1 VSPPAGDAKRT
12 GIGRVL
18 PLYVVVFNGFV
29 GYSLMITVFTPLL
42 LTDGGGLLPSSSSLP
57 QRTLVLGALLALYP
71 LAQFV
76 GSPILGDLSD
86 RRGRRPVLLASL
98 AAAAGLYALIA
109 LALHL
114 HSLALLMV
122 ACLLA
127 GLSEANIAI
136 AQSAIA
142 DLAPAA
148 ERSRLFGY
156 VYLSSSLA
164 YVVGPLAG
172 GRLADPGT
180 VSWFGY
186 PTPFL
191 AVALLLLASLA
202 LTAARFRE
210 TRAPSGAGAPGAGL
224 GSAFRNVGAAFA
236 PGRLR
241 PLFLANFALYL
252 AIFGFFRVYPM
263 YLVDHFGMGISRESE
278 FIAWVA
284 VPIVVANLGL
294 VARLSRRRS
303 PRGLTLRFGAA
314 LAVCLFAVV
323 LPHPE
328 GALWLTLAACS
339 LALAVCL
346 PSMAAMISD
355 AVDAERQGG
364 ALGANQSLQVGAE
377 GVSGLAGGALAT
389 VSTVFPLPAMG
400 ALAALGVGLL
410 SRPAAA
416 AAARLVD
423 EGAEDQGVGVS
434 ASHGTTR

>member
-1 VSPPAGDAKRT
+1 M
-12 GIGRVL
+12 
-18 PLYVVVFNGFV
+18 PLYLVVFIGFV

-42 LTDGGGLLPSSSSLP
+42 LDDQGGLLPASASLSE
-57 QRTLVLGALLALYP
+57 RTLVLGALLALYP

-76 GSPILGDLSD
+76 GSPILGALSD
-86 RRGRRPVLLASL
+86 RYGRRPVLLCSLVASVCFY
-98 AAAAGLYALIA
+98 GLIA

-114 HSLALLMV
+114 QSLPLLMV

-142 DLAPAA
+142 DIAPAA
-148 ERSRLFGY
+148 ERGRLFGY

-172 GRLADPGT
+172 GKLADPGV

-186 PTPFL
+186 PTPFI
-191 AVALLLLASLA
+191 AVAALLLGTLA
-202 LTAARFRE
+202 LTTIRFRE
-210 TRAPSGAGAPGAGL
+210 THPPLRDTAIGL
-224 GSAFRNVGAAFA
+224 GRAFANVGAAFA

-241 PLFLANFALYL
+241 PLFRANFVLYL

-263 YLVDHFGMGISRESE
+263 YLVDHFGMGISQESE

-284 VPIVVANLGL
+284 VPIVLANLGL
-294 VARLSRRRS
+294 VAFLSGRLDPRS
-303 PRGLTLRFGAA
+303 LTVRFGFA
-314 LAVCLFAVV
+314 LSVCLVAVV
-323 LPHPE
+323 VPHPE
-328 GALWLTLAACS
+328 GWLWLTLGACA

-346 PSMAAMISD
+346 PSMAAMIST
-355 AVDAERQGG
+355 AVGPEEQGS

-389 VSTVFPLPAMG
+389 ISTSFPLPAMG
-400 ALAALGVGLL
+400 ALALLGAGLL
-410 SRPAAA
+410 SRPSARAAA
-416 AAARLVD
+416 S
-423 EGAEDQGVGVS
+423 G
-434 ASHGTTR
+434 